1 MHHSK
6 RANGTEKSHRLRQVL
21 INGQHVVDH
30 ASLRSPGF
38 FWKAQWF
45 WCLFKKSH
53 GH

>member
-38 FWKAQWF
+38 FLEGAVV
-45 WCLFKKSH
+45 LVPI
-53 GH
+53 